1 MKLAELQSKTDE
13 ELLSLAIEVGA
24 VESGGTPRRQDI
36 IRRVFKRYSGND
48 APLAAGGILS
58 ILNEGYGFLRQN
70 GDQRGAGDVYVSQ
83 AQIRRFS
90 LRTGDYVAGDVRP
103 PKDG

>member
-36 IRRVFKRYSGND
+36 IRRVFKRYSDND
-48 APLAAGGILS
+48 D
-58 ILNEGYGFLRQN
+58 R
-70 GDQRGAGDVYVSQ
+70 
-83 AQIRRFS
+83 
-90 LRTGDYVAGDVRP
+90 
-103 PKDG
+103 